1 MPINR
6 IKQPEQL
13 YISPQLRLRRF
24 NEIPQE
30 ALEWYQD
37 EELVWLVDGVKNRYT
52 PERLKAMYTYL
63 DNHGELYIIEAF
75 EGDTFI
81 PIGDVTFWEE
91 DMPIVIGNPEYRNRG
106 VGKRVIE
113 TLIKRAKELG
123 FVSLSV
129 SEIYDYN
136 AASRRCFENVGFRIK
151 EKTEKGASFIMDLSE

>member
-1 MPINR
+1 MPING

-13 YISPQLRLRRF
+13 YVSPQLRLRRF

-37 EELVWLVDGVKNRYT
+37 EELVWLVDGVRNRYT
-52 PERLKAMYTYL
+52 PERLNAMYTYL
-63 DNHGELYIIEAF
+63 NKAGELYIIEVM
-75 EGDTFI
+75 EGDAFI

-91 DMPIVIGNPEYRNRG
+91 DMPIVIGNPGYRNRG
-106 VGKRVIE
+106 IGKSVVE

-123 FVSLSV
+123 FGSLSV

-136 AASRRCFENVGFRIK
+136 GGSRHCFESAGFRMK
-151 EKTEKGASFIMDLSE
+151 EKTERGASFFIDLNV